1 MNKHWK
7 TVANVVDELKDF
19 TGASYPH
26 GIFVSH
32 PCSRYQKAEQKIFY
46 CGQDTYWWLDK
57 EVGGFDGMK
66 ELFRSGDWLKY
77 KKFNSWPHTADDILQ
92 WGNRITFW
100 PFVVKFHLY
109 HTRNKFFKSVY
120 EIDVES
126 KNALMEIGYG
136 NLHSVEVPR
145 TLINEGCEPDDWLK
159 YHTIAT
165 ASEKI
170 DKLKFVLDEYKPD
183 AVVVLCWSWSESSYF
198 TGLEP
203 VFYPLYEKDGR
214 RFAYYTFKGYKTK
227 LICLDHPQS
236 RRFPKSDFEGMI
248 RLTSRLLNKWPYKP
262 LTD

>member
-1 MNKHWK
+1 MNKLWK
-7 TVANVVDELKDF
+7 VVANVVDELKDF
-19 TGASYPH
+19 TGESYPH

-159 YHTIAT
+159 YHAIAT

-170 DKLKFVLDEYKPD
+170 DKLKFILDEYKPD

-198 TGLEP
+198 TDLEP
-203 VFYPLYEKDGR
+203 VYYPLYEKDGR
-214 RFAYYTFKGYKTK
+214 RFAYYRFKGYQTK
-227 LICLDHPQS
+227 LICLDHPRS
-236 RRFPKSDFEGMI
+236 RKFPKSDFEGMI